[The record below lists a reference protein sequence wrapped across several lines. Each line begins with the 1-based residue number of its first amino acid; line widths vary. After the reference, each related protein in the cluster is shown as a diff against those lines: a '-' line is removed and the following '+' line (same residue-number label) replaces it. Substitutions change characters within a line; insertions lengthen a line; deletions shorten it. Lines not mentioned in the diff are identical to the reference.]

1 LPIRHE
7 ICPVR
12 PGPTWSR
19 RIGENRRSQEG
30 FFWIFAFAER
40 KSAPGLTS
48 TPRPASAALPEAAR
62 TCRSRVEVS
71 RERRGGA
78 AREPRDSRVGGS
90 VETLRATSKGRRRFL
105 FGVRGGL
112 TNPRFRRGARRPT
125 RRRRET
131 SDRLGRDVERAET
144 PGARQRRGGE
154 LVGARG
160 WRSESRRA
168 ANGRGREARTQVR
181 YRYLPSECTTPW
193 GRGAHLPGDAQGAR
207 RAGAPPS
214 RSACMSPVYAPA
226 AGPSRN
232 PNGNVRR
239 RPPAPPA
246 RARPL
251 DVIFLHGGNPP
262 GAREKLTRTGPTAP
276 ARVPAGSP
284 ASDDADPTRTP
295 PTHALHRK
303 QAPRGREQRRETRGR
318 GDRPGLGGPM
328 RIDRIRRGAGRPR
341 GGGFTNAFL
350 AVAAPLRRA
359 ARRARRARLAVA
371 RARVRGEYRGRRRQ
385 GEGARGVERRGGGG
399 GGGGGGVGGAGARRR
414 RRRRRR
420 RVGVRRVLPPREEDV
435 AQAEEEAGQEN
446 GRRTG

>member
-1 LPIRHE
+1 MPIRHE

-19 RIGENRRSQEG
+19 RIGENRRSREG

-40 KSAPGLTS
+40 KSAPGLSS

-78 AREPRDSRVGGS
+78 AREPRNSRVGGS

-144 PGARQRRGGE
+144 PGARQRRGSE

-181 YRYLPSECTTPW
+181 YRYLP
-193 GRGAHLPGDAQGAR
+193 LN
-207 RAGAPPS
+207 AP
-214 RSACMSPVYAPA
+214 
-226 AGPSRN
+226 
-232 PNGNVRR
+232 
-239 RPPAPPA
+239 
-246 RARPL
+246 
-251 DVIFLHGGNPP
+251 
-262 GAREKLTRTGPTAP
+262 
-276 ARVPAGSP
+276 
-284 ASDDADPTRTP
+284 
-295 PTHALHRK
+295 
-303 QAPRGREQRRETRGR
+303 
-318 GDRPGLGGPM
+318 
-328 RIDRIRRGAGRPR
+328 
-341 GGGFTNAFL
+341 
-350 AVAAPLRRA
+350 
-359 ARRARRARLAVA
+359 
-371 RARVRGEYRGRRRQ
+371 
-385 GEGARGVERRGGGG
+385 RRGGGARTSQATPRAR
-399 GGGGGGVGGAGARRR
+399 GAPARPPRGALACPRCTHRRQAR
-414 RRRRRR
+414 PGTRTGMSA
-420 RVGVRRVLPPREEDV
+420 GVRPRLPRALALSTSFSCTAATRPARKAD
-435 AQAEEEAGQEN
+435 
-446 GRRTG
+446 